1 MHGNPSKEDSK
12 GHSKSGP
19 NGLNKNHPTGVG
31 ATRRSWCFW
40 GPHRARGVKNVPY
53 LIDRHPKIL
62 GNRMDSEGV
71 YASNGVKTKSD
82 PEVALLSAVHPL
94 N

>member
-1 MHGNPSKEDSK
+1 MVFHLPLLGLSYQRPSRES
-12 GHSKSGP
+12 S
-19 NGLNKNHPTGVG
+19 T
-31 ATRRSWCFW
+31 
-40 GPHRARGVKNVPY
+40 PY
-53 LIDRHPKIL
+53 LIDRPPKIL

>member
-1 MHGNPSKEDSK
+1 
-12 GHSKSGP
+12 
-19 NGLNKNHPTGVG
+19 
-31 ATRRSWCFW
+31 
-40 GPHRARGVKNVPY
+40 
-53 LIDRHPKIL
+53 
-62 GNRMDSEGV
+62 MDSEGV